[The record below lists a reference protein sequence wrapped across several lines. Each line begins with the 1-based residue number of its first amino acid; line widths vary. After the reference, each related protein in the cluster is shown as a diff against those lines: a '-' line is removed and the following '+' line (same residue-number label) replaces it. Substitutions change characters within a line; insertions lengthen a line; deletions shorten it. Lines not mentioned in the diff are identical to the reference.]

1 LFYSESEDAGLCGG
15 TGVTHAVQ
23 VTVRFAIV
31 FEWLSISDINNCPFA
46 EVFLSIRK
54 GVGFGVLRGHSQQ

>member
-1 LFYSESEDAGLCGG
+1 VWLPS
-15 TGVTHAVQ
+15 TTKPQWQQTVAVQ
-23 VTVRFAIV
+23 VTVRSSIV

-54 GVGFGVLRGHSQQ
+54 GVGFGEPRGHSQQ